1 MAQRLIR
8 NATQKVEEALQQTIM
23 ELANLRKA
31 IVTPEIFLVTLLE
44 QKDSII
50 SKIFDEL
57 QLDSGSV
64 RGQIM
69 DLAMNAV
76 QALPD
81 LPASQVAN
89 LKISEDLQFLFELA
103 DEQRKKL
110 GDTYVTTAALFL
122 SGFSKKVPGLQEIYR
137 VVGLEYESCFAA
149 VERIRAGAKVSQKD
163 GESRRSVLGEYTVD
177 VTAQARR
184 GELDPV
190 IGREE
195 EIKQVIHILSR
206 RKKNN
211 PVLIGEPGVGKTV
224 IVEGLAQKIVTG
236 DIPEYLANKKVLSLE
251 MGSLI
256 AGAKMQGEFEERLK
270 NIKDEVMA
278 SSGKSFFS
286 SMSFIPS
293 LVLDGLEVVLMRQIC
308 LSLPLPVGSFSALA
322 LPPSKNISST
332 SNQTKPLRED
342 FKRSD

>member
-137 VVGLEYESCFAA
+137 WLAWSMKAA
-149 VERIRAGAKVSQKD
+149 L
-163 GESRRSVLGEYTVD
+163 RRLNASGQEQRFLKRTV
-177 VTAQARR
+177 
-184 GELDPV
+184 
-190 IGREE
+190 
-195 EIKQVIHILSR
+195 
-206 RKKNN
+206 N
-211 PVLIGEPGVGKTV
+211 PVDRFLGIHCRR
-224 IVEGLAQKIVTG
+224 
-236 DIPEYLANKKVLSLE
+236 N
-251 MGSLI
+251 
-256 AGAKMQGEFEERLK
+256 R
-270 NIKDEVMA
+270 
-278 SSGKSFFS
+278 
-286 SMSFIPS
+286 PS
-293 LVLDGLEVVLMRQIC
+293 PAR
-308 LSLPLPVGSFSALA
+308 
-322 LPPSKNISST
+322 
-332 SNQTKPLRED
+332 
-342 FKRSD
+342 